1 MTGSALPLRSAI
13 VLAALAGA
21 LEAAVPPSSPASAK
35 AFRHPDLTIQSL
47 EHRAGDLPAVEAGR
61 VLELVALGASA
72 DTALFDWRAGGW
84 SSLVTSVP
92 LLPGDGVG
100 NALAPPRA
108 VGEAEARQAFLGYLR
123 QHRPALRIDPA
134 ELATPRVTIHEQ
146 GRAVLIHAARIAGGL
161 PVRDSGVTA
170 VITHGN
176 LVLLG
181 IQQWGAIDASLAPQI
196 AADAARAAA
205 VAHALPFRV
214 SGFRD
219 AERLELVPMA
229 RGQHLKG
236 VVQGNGY
243 AYRLAWVLS
252 PTIDGDSGRW
262 EALVDAGSGELLAF
276 QDTTQYAVRRVL
288 GGVYPVSNDQRP
300 PDGIEQVAWPIP
312 YANVVGTVTSFTTT
326 GGMLQVCEQGP
337 IQTTLQGQYVRVFD
351 LCGPVSES
359 SAAGDI
365 DLGFGPMA
373 AATDCV
379 VPPGHSGGDTKASRS
394 SYYAMNRIR
403 EQAIGYLPGNA
414 WLQSANILS
423 NVNGNGSCGASWG
436 GTGATFFRE
445 NTMCR
450 NTGEIAGIVV
460 HEWGHGLDQNGTN
473 PNISSPS
480 EAIAD
485 VHSVLQMNA
494 SCVARG
500 FFKNLVCSGYGDP
513 CVGTPATGCTG
524 VRDADFAQHVS
535 GQPHGITWVRAN
547 CAPSA
552 NQGPCG
558 RIVHC
563 ESQIVDEAAWDLH
576 FRDLRGAPF
585 NYDAATALELTTRL
599 MYLAP
604 DALTSWYTCAAG
616 CETTGTCGCGATGG
630 YFLTLA
636 LDDDDGNIANGT
648 PHMTAIRA
656 AFERHQIHC
665 ASLPV
670 SNSGCAGGPPPAPP
684 VTAAP
689 TAGGVLVSWGAVPTA
704 VDYAVYRTEGVNGC
718 AFGRTLVGHT
728 AGTSFADLGLLD
740 GRTYHYS
747 VMAAGPTASCFSAMS
762 SCVPAVAAI
771 GVDPCFPV
779 ELLGFSVD

>member
-1 MTGSALPLRSAI
+1 MNRAAFLVLGAIALQAW
-13 VLAALAGA
+13 AGP

-35 AFRHPDLTIQSL
+35 AFRHPDLFIQGL
-47 EHRAGDLPAVEAGR
+47 ERRAGDLPALEPGR
-61 VLELVALGASA
+61 LLDLVALGASA
-72 DTALFDWRAGGW
+72 ETALFDWRAGGW
-84 SSLVTSVP
+84 SSLVTSQP
-92 LLPGDGVG
+92 LLPGDGLG
-100 NALAPPRA
+100 NRLGATSA
-108 VGEAEARQAFLGYLR
+108 GSEAEAWKAFLAYLER
-123 QHRPALRIDPA
+123 HRSALRIDPA
-134 ELATPRVTIHEQ
+134 ELGAPRVAFHEG
-146 GRAVLIHAARIAGGL
+146 GRVVLIHAARIAGGL

-170 VITHGN
+170 VVTHGN

-181 IQQWGAIDASLAPQI
+181 IQHWGAIDASLAPQI
-196 AADAARAAA
+196 AAAAARAAT
-205 VAHALPFRV
+205 VTHARPFRI

-219 AERLELVPMA
+219 AERLEIVPLA
-229 RGQHLKG
+229 RGQQLAG
-236 VVQGNGY
+236 VVQGEGY

-252 PTIDGDSGRW
+252 PTIDGDLGRW
-262 EALVDAGSGELLAF
+262 EALVDARSGELLAF
-276 QDTTQYAVRRVL
+276 QDTNQYAVRRVL

-300 PDGIEQVAWPIP
+300 PDGIEQAGWPMP
-312 YANVVGTVTSFTTT
+312 YANVVGTLTSFTTT
-326 GGMLQVCEQGP
+326 GGTLQVCEQGA
-337 IQTTLQGQYVRVFD
+337 IQTTLNGQFVRVFD
-351 LCGPVSES
+351 LCGPVLES
-359 SAAGDI
+359 SALGDI
-365 DLGFGPMA
+365 DMGFGPTP

-379 VPPGHSGGDTKASRS
+379 PPAGHSPGDTKAART
-394 SYYAMNRIR
+394 SYSAMNRIR
-403 EQAIGYLPGNA
+403 EQAIGYLPGNT
-414 WLQSANILS
+414 WLQTANILS

-445 NTMCR
+445 NTVCR
-450 NTGEIAGIVV
+450 NTGEIPGSVV

-473 PNISSPS
+473 PNIASPS

-485 VHSVLQMNA
+485 IHSVLQMNS

-535 GQPHGITWVRAN
+535 GQPHDITWVRAN
-547 CAPSA
+547 CPTSG
-552 NQGPCG
+552 NSGPCG
-558 RIVHC
+558 RVVHC

-585 NYDAATALELTTRL
+585 NYDANTALELTTRL

-604 DALTSWYTCAAG
+604 DAMTSWYTCAAG

-636 LDDDDGNIANGT
+636 MDDDDGNIANGT

-670 SNSGCAGGPPPAPP
+670 SNTGCAGGPPPAPP
-684 VTAAP
+684 VTATP
-689 TAGGVLVSWGAVPTA
+689 LSGGALVSWGAVPGA

-718 AFGRTLVGHT
+718 ASGKTLVGHT
-728 AGTSFADLGLLD
+728 AGTNFSDLGLLD

-747 VMAAGPTASCFSAMS
+747 VMAAGPTASCLSVMS
-762 SCVPAVAAI
+762 NCVPVVPAL
-771 GVDPCFPV
+771 GPDPCFPV
-779 ELLGFSVD
+779 ELLGVSID